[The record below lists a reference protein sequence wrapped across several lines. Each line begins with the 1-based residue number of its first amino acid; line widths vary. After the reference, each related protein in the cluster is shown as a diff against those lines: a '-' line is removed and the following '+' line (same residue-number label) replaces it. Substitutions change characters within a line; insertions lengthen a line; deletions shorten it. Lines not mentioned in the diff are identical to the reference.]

1 MGPRQRFGNLNVLA
15 SVSMSEPAEKPPA
28 TPAERRLFRR
38 IGARLEGRL
47 VFAGVDAECLVHDMS
62 ATGAVV
68 EVSPLPALCAEL
80 ALDVPGV
87 GFARGRARHYPGEG
101 LVGIELD
108 VPAARRDRIAD
119 RLILAAFR
127 SPPLSEN
134 G

>member
-1 MGPRQRFGNLNVLA
+1 
-15 SVSMSEPAEKPPA
+15 MSEPAEKPPA
-28 TPAERRLFRR
+28 PPAIAADRRLFRR

-68 EVSPLPALCAEL
+68 EVSPLPALGAEL
-80 ALDVPGV
+80 ALEVPGV
-87 GFARGRARHYPGEG
+87 GFARGRARRYPDAG
-101 LVGIELD
+101 LAGIELD
-108 VPAARRDRIAD
+108 VPEPRRARIAD

-127 SPPLSEN
+127 SPPRPES

>member
-1 MGPRQRFGNLNVLA
+1 MV
-15 SVSMSEPAEKPPA
+15 EPSQQTPA
-28 TPAERRLFRR
+28 APAGAERRLFRR

-62 ATGAVV
+62 VTGAVV
-68 EVSPLPALCAEL
+68 EVVPLPALGAEL
-80 ALDVPGV
+80 ALEVPGV
-87 GFARGRARHYPGEG
+87 GFARGRALRYPDEG

-108 VPAARRDRIAD
+108 IPPARHDRIAD

-127 SPPLSEN
+127 SPPRREN

>member
-1 MGPRQRFGNLNVLA
+1 
-15 SVSMSEPAEKPPA
+15 MSEPAEKPPA
-28 TPAERRLFRR
+28 ATAERRLFRR

-68 EVSPLPALCAEL
+68 EVSPLPALGAEL
-80 ALDVPGV
+80 ALEVPGV
-87 GFARGRARHYPGEG
+87 GFARGHVRRYPDAC

-108 VPAARRDRIAD
+108 VPEARRPRIAD

-127 SPPLSEN
+127 APPRPGEPDR
-134 G
+134 

>member
-1 MGPRQRFGNLNVLA
+1 
-15 SVSMSEPAEKPPA
+15 MSSPAENPPA
-28 TPAERRLFRR
+28 TAQGAERRLFRR

-62 ATGAVV
+62 VTGAVV
-68 EVSPLPALCAEL
+68 EVVPLPALGAEL
-80 ALDVPGV
+80 ALEVPGV
-87 GFARGRARHYPGEG
+87 GFARGRALRYPDEG

-108 VPAARRDRIAD
+108 IPPARHDRIAD

-127 SPPLSEN
+127 SPPRREI